1 MQKSLLFLFLLF
13 SSSLLSAQSKI
24 QISRPDLSYINNTLT
39 VKYEITGCERGQIV
53 DISMIVVNS
62 KGDTIRPTYINGD
75 IGNKVTCGP
84 GKSILWDV
92 ARDTINLDD
101 DIEVMLTGK
110 EIIPVITKISNPD
123 LQKISRGTVLIS
135 SFFIP
140 GLGQKKASGKAG
152 HLVFSGLVYG
162 LGGAS
167 GYFYMQH
174 KKYYRD
180 YQNASGATAD
190 DFFSKSEEN
199 FNMSQYM
206 LYGAIGTWV
215 TNMVWSAVIPI
226 KGTRLKKPGIS
237 FIPTVEKEYLIS
249 AKWTF

>member
-13 SSSLLSAQSKI
+13 FSSLLSAQSKI

-39 VKYEITGCERGQIV
+39 VKYDITGCKTGQFV
-53 DISMIVVNS
+53 HISMIVVNS

-75 IGNKVTCGP
+75 IGNKITCGP

-123 LQKISRGTVLIS
+123 LQKVSRGTVLIS

-140 GLGQKKASGKAG
+140 GLGQKKLQERQAIWYSADWFTDWEELQHTFICSIKNIIRIIRMPPGLLLMIFSVNQKKTSTCLSICFMEQ
-152 HLVFSGLVYG
+152 LVHGLPIWYG
-162 LGGAS
+162 QRL
-167 GYFYMQH
+167 
-174 KKYYRD
+174 
-180 YQNASGATAD
+180 YQ
-190 DFFSKSEEN
+190 
-199 FNMSQYM
+199 
-206 LYGAIGTWV
+206 
-215 TNMVWSAVIPI
+215 
-226 KGTRLKKPGIS
+226 
-237 FIPTVEKEYLIS
+237 
-249 AKWTF
+249 